1 MYTEWRLAIEKQ
13 SPIGCHLPDEWY
25 KDVCVATLNL
35 TERELGVFGPYIQR
49 LVQDPAH
56 SSRAVVH
63 IDGTL

>member
-1 MYTEWRLAIEKQ
+1 M
-13 SPIGCHLPDEWY
+13 GCPLPDERY